1 MMDKEL
7 IKEHIALKNKR
18 GFTNKKY
25 DTFFDGKVLQICF
38 YSKGCRFSKNG
49 NCIMCD
55 YGLSRK
61 DNLKSND
68 IKEIMAKTIEGKT
81 PKVLLINSLGSIFDY
96 LEMPKENIITLLDCI
111 SKTNIN
117 VVVFESYYTSINKEI
132 LDLINEKLKP
142 KEIEIELGF
151 ESYNDVYRRK
161 CLNKIIDNEKFKET
175 ISLIKDYGFKVEA
188 NCLFGMPFISLDK
201 QIEDTIES
209 IKWLFNNGVDL
220 VNLFPMNIKP
230 YTLLYKLYKE
240 GIYKP
245 VKHKDFITLLKNI
258 PIEYIDKIYLCWYG
272 NRTLD
277 YSKDETVLPITDD
290 YDYEML
296 MKFYQDF
303 NIHKDKDYR
312 LNLLKDI

>member
-7 IKEHIALKNKR
+7 IKEHIAIKNRR

-61 DNLKSND
+61 DNLKPND

-132 LDLINEKLKP
+132 
-142 KEIEIELGF
+142 G
-151 ESYNDVYRRK
+151 
-161 CLNKIIDNEKFKET
+161 
-175 ISLIKDYGFKVEA
+175 
-188 NCLFGMPFISLDK
+188 
-201 QIEDTIES
+201 
-209 IKWLFNNGVDL
+209 
-220 VNLFPMNIKP
+220 
-230 YTLLYKLYKE
+230 LL
-240 GIYKP
+240 
-245 VKHKDFITLLKNI
+245 
-258 PIEYIDKIYLCWYG
+258 
-272 NRTLD
+272 
-277 YSKDETVLPITDD
+277 
-290 YDYEML
+290 
-296 MKFYQDF
+296 
-303 NIHKDKDYR
+303 
-312 LNLLKDI
+312 